1 MKLPVTPSKYQP
13 FTESTRNRILEQ
25 ADAEN
30 HKRDRDINVGKGR
43 VILTASDGS
52 RWALVVAPGG
62 ALSTVA
68 A

>member
-1 MKLPVTPSKYQP
+1 MKLPVVPQRFQP
-13 FTESTRNRILEQ
+13 LIESTRNRIIET

-52 RWALVVAPGG
+52 RWALVVAPSG